1 MTRISSLSLKAKLV
15 AAFVC
20 FGIIPACVVGWRTV
34 SATDGIV
41 DDLGKS
47 YRTQAASII
56 DKMDR
61 NLFERYGDVQAFGIN
76 EAVFDR
82 SSWYQIGADKNKI
95 ASVSNKYAGLYGFY
109 VLSMMVDTS
118 GRVVAVNDR
127 SPGGTPID
135 TAWLYQKNFAN
146 ALWFKDSMAGRY
158 LTDGK
163 TGLTGTVVQD
173 VYADEDVIRVYGGDG
188 LVLGYSA
195 PVKDRDGTVMGVWN
209 NLAVF
214 SLAEEIVA
222 TAYQNAKA
230 QGLGSMEITML
241 DRNGRVLIDY
251 SPTGDGSD
259 AFKRD
264 PNVILKLN
272 LAETGVA
279 AAQALVRGESGTG
292 RSLRARTKT
301 WQVTGFEASHGALG
315 YPGLHWGVM
324 LRIDEEQALAS
335 IMAVRW
341 QIVYVLLVSAMALGG
356 VAWFLGNTMS
366 RPLLGGIAMLRTG
379 TAEVTSAAAQVSDSA
394 QTLSQGATEQAAS
407 LEETSASME
416 EMASMTRKN
425 AESATE
431 AANLVTSVTKHVTES
446 NAALDQMVA
455 SMAAIKESSS
465 RVARII
471 KTIDEIAF
479 QTNILALNAA
489 VEAARAGEAG
499 LGFAVVADEVRNL
512 AQRSAQAARDTTGL
526 IEESIARSTEGV
538 TNLEAVAKA
547 VASITGSVASV
558 QRIVDEVREASQQ
571 QTQGIDQVAQAIAQM
586 EQVTMTTAATAEE
599 SAAASEALNAQA
611 DTSMAVVER
620 LETLV
625 GGGSHLTPRTTAGPL
640 PHTRRGAA
648 VAMIAPRRAPTAN
661 NEIPMTH
668 TGTFGRF

>member
-1 MTRISSLSLKAKLV
+1 MIRISRLSLKVKLV
-15 AAFVC
+15 SAFVC
-20 FGIIPACVVGWRTV
+20 MGIIPACVVGWRTF
-34 SATDGIV
+34 SATGDLV
-41 DDLGKS
+41 DDIGRS

-95 ASVSNKYAGLYGFY
+95 ANVSNKYAGLYGVY
-109 VLSMMVDTS
+109 VLSMMVDTA

-127 SPGGTPID
+127 NAAGTPID
-135 TAWLYQKNFAN
+135 TGWLYQKNFAD
-146 ALWFKDSMAGRY
+146 ASWFKDAMAGRY

-163 TGLTGTVVQD
+163 GGLTGTVVQD
-173 VYADEDVIRVYGGDG
+173 LYADEDVIRVYGGDG

-209 NLAVF
+209 NRTVF

-222 TAYQNAKA
+222 TAYQNGKA
-230 QGLGSMEITML
+230 QGLGSMEITLL
-241 DRNGRVLIDY
+241 DRHGRVLIDY
-251 SPTGDGSD
+251 NPTRDGSD
-259 AFKRD
+259 AFRRD
-264 PNVILKLN
+264 PSIILKLN

-279 AAQALVRGESGTG
+279 AAQALARGESGAG
-292 RSLRARTKT
+292 RSLHARKQT

-315 YPGLHWGVM
+315 YPGLRWGVL
-324 LRIDEEQALAS
+324 LRVDEEQALAS
-335 IMAVRW
+335 ISAVRW
-341 QIVYVLLVSAMALGG
+341 QVVYVLLGSAVALGG
-356 VAWFLGNTMS
+356 VAWFFGTAMS
-366 RPLLGGIAMLRTG
+366 RPLLAGIAMLRRG
-379 TAEVTSAAAQVSDSA
+379 TVEVTSAAGHVSNSSQSLSA
-394 QTLSQGATEQAAS
+394 GATEQAAS

-416 EMASMTRKN
+416 EMAAMTRKN
-425 AESATE
+425 AASTTE
-431 AANLVTSVTKHVTES
+431 AATLVTSVTTHVSES
-446 NAALDQMVA
+446 NAALRQMIA
-455 SMAAIKESSS
+455 SMAAIKDSSS
-465 RVARII
+465 RVAKII

-499 LGFAVVADEVRNL
+499 MGFAVVADEVRNL

-538 TNLEAVAKA
+538 ANVEAVARA
-547 VASITGSVASV
+547 ISSITGSVASV

-586 EQVTMTTAATAEE
+586 ERVTQTTAATAEE
-599 SAAASEALNAQA
+599 NAAASEELNAQA

-625 GGGSHLTPRTTAGPL
+625 GGGSPFTPGRTAVPPAT
-640 PHTRRGAA
+640 TRRAA
-648 VAMIAPRRAPTAN
+648 PVGKIAAHRAPTAN
-661 NEIPMTH
+661 NETPMSN

>member
-1 MTRISSLSLKAKLV
+1 MTRMSSLSLKAKLV
-15 AAFVC
+15 LSFVC
-20 FGIIPACVVGWRTV
+20 LGIIPACLVGWRTF
-34 SATDGIV
+34 SATGELV
-41 DDLGKS
+41 DNIGKS

-82 SSWYQIGADKNKI
+82 SSWYQAGADKNKI

-109 VLSMMVDTS
+109 VLSMMVDTT

-135 TAWLYQKNFAN
+135 TGWLYQKNFAD
-146 ALWFKDSMAGRY
+146 ASWFKDAMEGRF
-158 LTDGK
+158 LTDAK

-173 VYADEDVIRVYGGDG
+173 VYADQDVVRVYGGDG

-209 NLAVF
+209 NRAVF

-241 DRNGRVLIDY
+241 DRQGRVLIDY
-251 SPTGDGSD
+251 NPTRDRSD

-272 LAETGVA
+272 LAETGVE
-279 AAQALVRGESGTG
+279 AAQALVRGESGAD
-292 RSLRARTKT
+292 RSLHARTKT
-301 WQVTGFEASHGALG
+301 WQVAGFEASHGALG
-315 YPGLHWGVM
+315 YPGLHWGVL
-324 LRIDEEQALAS
+324 LRVDEGQALTS
-335 IMAVRW
+335 ITAVRW
-341 QIVYVLLVSAMALGG
+341 QVVYVLLVSAVALAG
-356 VAWFLGNTMS
+356 VAWFLGTTMS
-366 RPLLGGIAMLRTG
+366 RPLLAGIAMIRSG
-379 TAEVTSAAAQVSDSA
+379 TVEVTSTAGQVSNSS
-394 QTLSQGATEQAAS
+394 QSLSQGATEQAAS

-416 EMASMTRKN
+416 EMAAMTRKN
-425 AESATE
+425 AASTTE
-431 AANLVTSVTKHVTES
+431 AAALVTSVTTRVSES
-446 NAALDQMVA
+446 NAALAQMIA
-455 SMAAIKESSS
+455 SMAAIKDSSN
-465 RVARII
+465 RVAKII

-499 LGFAVVADEVRNL
+499 MGFAVVADEVRNL

-526 IEESIARSTEGV
+526 IEESIARSTEGAANV
-538 TNLEAVAKA
+538 EAVAGA
-547 VASITGSVASV
+547 IASITGSVASV

-571 QTQGIDQVAQAIAQM
+571 QTQGIDQVAQAITQM
-586 EQVTMTTAATAEE
+586 EKVTQTTAATAEE
-599 SAAASEALNAQA
+599 NAAASEELNAQA
-611 DTSMAVVER
+611 ETSMMVVER
-620 LETLV
+620 LETFV
-625 GGGSHLTPRTTAGPL
+625 GGSNHIAPARTAAPPAPSGRAPRVVT
-640 PHTRRGAA
+640 
-648 VAMIAPRRAPTAN
+648 IAPRRAPTAN
-661 NEIPMTH
+661 REIPTSN